1 MTQTALQRAAT
12 YLDGELIEPL
22 RQKLMGRQLVSV
34 KPQVKG
40 EGIKAAEVLKIVE
53 MGKAEMAYK
62 LPKEMSRDMI
72 RIDKT
77 TVNIPVL
84 YKGYEMDREAIDA
97 WDREGVA
104 LDSAAAVSAAQ
115 VVGEMEDDAI
125 VQGWIPDG
133 AAYKMKGLYQ
143 WAGVPDATDYNFG
156 TYGDPKKAVAALMAL
171 LEAQHV
177 HPPFN
182 MVLNPTEHAQLITSE
197 SSTGTREYPVVVE
210 IINGNM
216 PGGPGRIFS
225 SGDIT
230 AGTGML
236 TPVDPARVYIE
247 LLNPLPLRNVLGEDS
262 RMPGISDITG
272 TSFEA
277 LYLHVKQAN
286 AIGKWTDIGT

>member
-12 YLDGELIEPL
+12 YLDGELVSPL

-34 KPQVKG
+34 KPQVSG
-40 EGIKAAEVLKIVE
+40 DGIKAAEVLKIVE

-62 LPKEMSRDMI
+62 LPKDMSRDMI

-97 WDREGVA
+97 WAREGVS

-115 VVGEMEDDAI
+115 VVGEMEDSAI
-125 VQGWIPDG
+125 IQGWIPDG
-133 AAYKMKGLYQ
+133 AAYTMNGLYQ
-143 WAGVPDATDYNFG
+143 SAGVPDATNYNFG

-171 LEAQHV
+171 LEAKHV

-182 MVLNPTEHAQLITSE
+182 MVLNPTEHAQLMVSE
-197 SSTGTREYPVVVE
+197 STNGTREYPVVVE
-210 IINGNM
+210 FINGNVS
-216 PGGPGRIFS
+216 GGPGRIFS
-225 SGDIT
+225 SGDIV

-236 TPVDPARVYIE
+236 TPVDPARVYME

-262 RMPGISDITG
+262 KMPGISDITG

-277 LYLHVKQAN
+277 LYLHVKQTDAL
-286 AIGKWTDIGT
+286 GKWTDIGT